1 MKISTAFGGLL
12 TGLILSLTGYVPNQI
27 QSATTINGLRIVMT
41 IVPIVFISA
50 SALVYI
56 KYYKLNG
63 ETLNNIIKLLED
75 KREKVSDISRT
86 EDVAVCNGENY
97 TNAELDG

>member
-12 TGLILSLTGYVPNQI
+12 TGLILPATGYVPNQV

-41 IVPIVFISA
+41 IVPIIFISA

-56 KYYKLNG
+56 KHYKLNG

-75 KREKVSDISRT
+75 KREKVSDISVA
-86 EDVAVCNGENY
+86 EDVSVCKVETY